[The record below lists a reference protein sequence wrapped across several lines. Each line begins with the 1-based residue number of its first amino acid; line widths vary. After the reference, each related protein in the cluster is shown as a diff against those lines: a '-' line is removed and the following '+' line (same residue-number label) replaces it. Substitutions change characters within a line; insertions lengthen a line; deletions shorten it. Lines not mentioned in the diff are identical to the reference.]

1 MPRLRFVRLLLG
13 LFAGAVALAGG
24 GKLLLGTGFAAR
36 QVVARLRDAVGA
48 PVRIGDM
55 SLGYTGSSLRDVEV
69 LEAVG
74 TKEPPRWSSC
84 RTVDAGLSLWQ
95 LLRGDMAG
103 GVVTLRDAAVTLRFD
118 ADNRLVTRLPVPKPT
133 AASLPVVRLDGG
145 QLTIQKDG
153 VPDSVFR
160 GIALELR
167 GDGERLTLSGTF
179 NDPEWGEW
187 AVGGGQDAATG
198 PFTLELRTV
207 RPIHATPDLLRKAPF
222 VPPVTWH
229 NVECEGDTPCE
240 VVVHLGGVAP
250 RTHYRVVL
258 DPTNTKVCVPIIH
271 LAAEAA
277 RGRVVVE
284 DDVVTLEGVR
294 GLAAGGE
301 LRVGSHMD
309 FTGDPQV
316 LKFGI
321 EAQALN
327 PRRLPDSWQVPA
339 VEGKVS
345 GRADLEVVIRA
356 GHRTAA
362 RGSGEG
368 SIQMFSFLPP
378 IRLHLE
384 ATERGFRI
392 TRGKRAP

>member
-1 MPRLRFVRLLLG
+1 MPRLRLVRLLIG
-13 LFAGAVALAGG
+13 LVAGAGVLTGG
-24 GKLLLGTGFAAR
+24 GKLLLRTDFAAR
-36 QVVARLRDAVGA
+36 EVLARLRDAVGA
-48 PVRIGDM
+48 PIHVGDM

-69 LEAVG
+69 MEAAG
-74 TKEPPRWSSC
+74 TAEPPRWSSC
-84 RTVDAGLSLWQ
+84 RAVEADLSLWQ
-95 LLRGDMAG
+95 LLRADMAG

-118 ADNRLVTRLPVPKPT
+118 TDNQLVTRLPAPKPT
-133 AASLPVVRLDGG
+133 AGLLPVVRLAGG
-145 QLTIQKDG
+145 QLTIQKQG

-167 GDGERLTLSGTF
+167 GDGERLALSGTV

-207 RPIHATPDLLRKAPF
+207 RPVHVTPDLLRKAPF
-222 VPPVTWH
+222 VPPVTWQH
-229 NVECEGDTPCE
+229 VECEGDTPCE
-240 VVVHLGGVAP
+240 VVVHLGGGAP

-258 DPTNTKVCVPIIH
+258 DPTNTKVYVPIIH
-271 LAAEAA
+271 LSAEAA

-284 DDVVTLEGVR
+284 DDVVTLEGIR
-294 GLAAGGE
+294 GLAAGGD
-301 LRVGSHMD
+301 LRIGSRMD
-309 FTGDPQV
+309 FTGDAHV
-316 LKFGI
+316 LKFTI

-327 PRRLPDSWQVPA
+327 PRRLPESWQIPA

-345 GRADLEVVIRA
+345 GRADLEVITRA

-368 SIQMFSFLPP
+368 SVQMFSFLPP
-378 IRLHLE
+378 LRLRLE
-384 ATERGFRI
+384 ATDRGFRI
-392 TRGKRAP
+392 TRGK